1 MKIEISEVQDFCK
14 TAAIHQLENLSFWRE
29 ESHREL
35 SKIIDL
41 HNAAVNKSI
50 NDLVEEVYHLQI
62 KLSETEKERDGLR
75 ESLEAL
81 KRDERK
87 LGFKVSQ
94 EYYNQGKNETDD
106 LQLDDP
112 DGEGLQHLSTL
123 STLTQLNELEQ
134 DLTNEDDATFGI
146 IGQISNQVRPNKD
159 AGEKMDDDKVNEES
173 SPEIEQHVC
182 EECGDTF
189 KEKRSLENHML
200 EIHIIGTR
208 TRSYRPKTVYQNKMY
223 HCKECGYSVSNR
235 GSFNKHI
242 KAVHEKRKDY
252 KCDECSYASSEKGNL
267 KTHKSKHHEFDWIKF
282 MPKASKTS

>member
-1 MKIEISEVQDFCK
+1 MEKEISEFPNFYK
-14 TAAIHQLENLSFWRE
+14 TAARNLMENLSFWRE

-41 HNAAVNKSI
+41 HNATVSKSI
-50 NDLVEEVYHLQI
+50 NDMVEEVCHLQI

-75 ESLEAL
+75 ETLEAL
-81 KRDERK
+81 KFDKRK

-94 EYYNQGKNETDD
+94 EYYNQSKKETDN

-112 DGEGLQHLSTL
+112 DGEEVQDSNI
-123 STLTQLNELEQ
+123 SLTQLNGLEQ
-134 DLTNEDDATFGI
+134 DSTNENDATCGI
-146 IGQISNQVRPNKD
+146 IGQVSDQVRPNKD
-159 AGEKMDDDKVNEES
+159 ATEKMDEDKVNEEI
-173 SPEIEQHVC
+173 SPEVEQNVC

-189 KEKRSLENHML
+189 KGKRSLEDHML

-208 TRSYRPKTVYQNKMY
+208 TRSYRPMTVYRNNMY
-223 HCKECGYSVSNR
+223 HCKECGYSVSKR

-242 KAVHEKRKDY
+242 KAVHEKIKDF
-252 KCDECSYASSEKGNL
+252 KCDECSYVSSEKGNL
-267 KTHKSKHHEFDWIKF
+267 KTHKSRHHDFDWKKF